1 MFLLFLTTIKPALM
15 KNTANL
21 ILKKLSNGIDRIVL
35 AKTETGVWCL
45 LITDLV
51 RTSLMIIEHGD
62 HDFNCEC
69 RKYFKVKVLVVVV
82 ILLNRICR

>member
-1 MFLLFLTTIKPALM
+1 MFPFCFHQLNMFLLFLTTIKPALM

-51 RTSLMIIEHGD
+51 RTSLMIMNMVIMI
-62 HDFNCEC
+62 
-69 RKYFKVKVLVVVV
+69 LIASVVNT
-82 ILLNRICR
+82 LRSRCWL